1 MRSEFAEWLDQI
13 QHIADAENIVVQ
25 ARHIDLLEHFFKN
38 KHLLPEQAFHDYKK
52 FLIRWNA
59 ITENGKNTEALN

>member
-13 QHIADAENIVVQ
+13 QHVADEENVTVA
-25 ARHIDLLEHFFKN
+25 ARHFDVLDYYFKA
-38 KHLLPEQAFHDYKK
+38 KMTPEKAFSDYKK
-52 FLIRWNA
+52 FIQRWNA